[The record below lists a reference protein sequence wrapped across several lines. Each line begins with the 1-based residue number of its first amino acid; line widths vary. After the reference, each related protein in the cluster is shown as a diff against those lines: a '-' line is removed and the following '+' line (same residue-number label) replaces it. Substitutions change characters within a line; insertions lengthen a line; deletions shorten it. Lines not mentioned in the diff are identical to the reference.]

1 MSAPEVPG
9 GLVDTHCHLFLMED
23 DPAAVVADAVE
34 AGITQLVCAGIDP
47 DTSRRSID
55 LASENSGV
63 VFATAGMHPHTAD
76 ALDDAAKRAIEAMVA
91 EPSVV
96 AVGETGL
103 DWFRMHAP
111 REDQLASLAWHVGL
125 SVAVAKP
132 LVVHV
137 REAWE
142 DVLRLLADEGAERVV
157 IHCFSGD
164 AAIAAEC
171 AARGYTISFAANV
184 TYPRNP
190 ELREA
195 AAAAPLE
202 RLVVE
207 TDSPFLPPE
216 GLRGRVNVP
225 GNAWAAA
232 RAVATEK
239 GEPVEAVA
247 GALAANAR
255 SVFGLPAGLS

>member
-9 GLVDTHCHLFLMED
+9 GLVDTHCHLFLMDD
-23 DPAAVVADAVE
+23 DPASVVRDAVG
-34 AGITQLVCAGIDP
+34 AGVSQLVCAGIDP
-47 DTSRRSID
+47 ETSRRSIE
-55 LASENSGV
+55 LASEHAGV

-76 ALDDAAKRAIEAMVA
+76 ALDDAARRSIEAMAA
-91 EPSVV
+91 EPGVV

-111 REDQLASLAWHVGL
+111 REDQLASLAWHVAL
-125 SVAVAKP
+125 SKTVAKP

-232 RAVATEK
+232 RTVAAER

-247 GALAANAR
+247 ATLAANAR
-255 SVFGLPAGLS
+255 AVFGLSAGLS